1 AEGAPSVARD
11 AVLKESI
18 ALPEDMPQIR
28 GYDFNRG
35 MDHRALLQSF
45 LSTAFQASR
54 FGLAVQEINK
64 MIEKRLELVQED
76 CDSHTS
82 TSGCTIFLCY
92 TSNLI
97 SSGVRESI
105 HFLAQ
110 HRMVRPHCDSV

>member
-64 MIEKRLELVQED
+64 MRR
-76 CDSHTS
+76 DSHTS
-82 TSGCTIFLCY
+82 TSGCTIFLGY

-97 SSGVRESI
+97 SSSVRESI